1 MIELTRINLLP
12 YREEIQQ
19 KKKQQFKAL
28 MLLALFTGLGLSALT
43 YLTINNAIGSQEKRN
58 DFLNQEITKTDQNL
72 LEINKLKKEKEDFL
86 ARKQKVEELQEK
98 RFQAAHL
105 IDSINVLIPEGTYI
119 TSINAENPSS
129 YTISGKATSDNKIA
143 MFMRSLPSTGLFT
156 QPELLSIKKVDNS
169 QEFTLKVLLNQTSRT
184 VPIETSDINAAVN
197 KQGN

>member
-58 DFLNQEITKTDQNL
+58 DFLNQEITKIDQNL

-119 TSINAENPSS
+119 TSINAENPST

>member
-12 YREEIQQ
+12 YREKIQQ

-28 MLLALFTGLGLSALT
+28 MLFALFTGLGFSALT
-43 YLTINNAIGSQEKRN
+43 YLSINNAIGGQEKRN
-58 DFLNQEITKTDQNL
+58 EFLNQEIAKIDQNL

-98 RFQAAHL
+98 RFQAAYL

-119 TSINAENPSS
+119 TSINAENPST

-169 QEFTLKVLLNQTSRT
+169 QEFTLKVLLNQASRALP
-184 VPIETSDINAAVN
+184 VETSDINAAVN

>member
-58 DFLNQEITKTDQNL
+58 DFLNQEITKIDQNL

-119 TSINAENPSS
+119 TSINAENPNT

-169 QEFTLKVLLNQTSRT
+169 QEFTLKVLLNQISRT

>member
-58 DFLNQEITKTDQNL
+58 DFLNQEITKIDQNL

-119 TSINAENPSS
+119 TSINAENPST

-156 QPELLSIKKVDNS
+156 QPELLSIKKVDNF

>member
-58 DFLNQEITKTDQNL
+58 DFLNQEITKIDQNL

-119 TSINAENPSS
+119 TSINAENPST

-169 QEFTLKVLLNQTSRT
+169 QEFTLKVLLNQISRT